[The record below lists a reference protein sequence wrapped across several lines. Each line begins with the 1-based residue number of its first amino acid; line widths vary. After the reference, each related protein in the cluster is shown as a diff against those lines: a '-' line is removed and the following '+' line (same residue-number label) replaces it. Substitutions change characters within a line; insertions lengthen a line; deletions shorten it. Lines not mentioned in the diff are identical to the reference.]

1 MKRSRIAVGGVAAV
15 ALTLAIGPALAQEA
29 PPAEREAPPGEV
41 VVPASGAPIDP
52 GVYTAEVV
60 HPMAPFHTPTINV
73 DTVNLENIGTTL
85 EPLNPAQL
93 LEVRQRCS
101 TIVANVDRYTEAA
114 QNFCRAVFSWVAIN
128 RPDAPNT
135 DEELAAMQAA
145 P

>member
-1 MKRSRIAVGGVAAV
+1 MKRSRTAVSAVAAV
-15 ALTLAIGPALAQEA
+15 ALILAIGTTLAQEA
-29 PPAEREAPPGEV
+29 PPAEREAPPGEE
-41 VVPASGAPIDP
+41 VVPGSGAPVDP
-52 GVYTAEVV
+52 GVYTADVV

-73 DTVNLENIGTTL
+73 NTVNLENIGTTL

-101 TIVANVDRYTEAA
+101 TIVANVERYSEAA

-128 RPDAPNT
+128 RPNAPKT